1 MQQGAPAAKGDQHAN
16 TMHGG
21 AALDGA
27 GGCFM
32 HAAGPRNG
40 ACVNLLLTFTKGA
53 RQLVVQE
60 ALEMIWSLCL

>member
-1 MQQGAPAAKGDQHAN
+1 MQQGAPAAKGDHHAN

-21 AALDGA
+21 AVLMALV
-27 GGCFM
+27 
-32 HAAGPRNG
+32 AA
-40 ACVNLLLTFTKGA
+40 ACMLPGHRASVNLLLTFTKGA